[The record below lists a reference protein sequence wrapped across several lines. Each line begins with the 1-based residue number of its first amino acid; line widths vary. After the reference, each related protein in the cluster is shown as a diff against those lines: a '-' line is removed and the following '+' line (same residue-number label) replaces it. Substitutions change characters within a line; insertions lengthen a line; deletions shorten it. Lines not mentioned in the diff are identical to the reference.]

1 MAYQVLAR
9 KWRPQDLASVVG
21 QEPVVTALRNAVTDG
36 RIAQAYLF
44 SGIRG
49 VGKTSVARI
58 FAKALNCPERGD
70 GADPCNDCS
79 TCTEITRGADIDVIE
94 VDAATYSKVEQ
105 VRELAESLKYGPA
118 RDRYK
123 VVVIDEIHRLSR
135 QAFDAL
141 LKIVE
146 EPPPHLVFVFATT
159 ESEAVPATILSR
171 CQEFHFRRVPAAT
184 LAEHL
189 RRICDGEKIEA
200 SDAALRLIARAGEG
214 SVRDAV
220 ALLDQLATYGS
231 GAIADEEAARILG
244 GVGAEFHL
252 AMLAAILAGES
263 AAVAA
268 AVREIE
274 QQGRDP
280 RHVFAEF
287 LAYCRDAL
295 HLCLGGRAEEI
306 DLPGDE
312 AAALAAA
319 VEPVPYESLLRMLH
333 LLLASEAIVR
343 RSEQGGLAMEV
354 ALLRAAELPKLTRIE
369 EVLSGGPSGAQGP
382 AGSRSRSSGAAARRP
397 RGAARSTRPAAA
409 PAEPSRAEPAAPATA
424 TATATE
430 ATTAQDEP
438 PAPRPA
444 ASEPAPEPSPAEPP
458 VPVSAPVSAPAAAAA
473 DPRPAVETAPAA
485 ETRDA
490 PGEPAAGATAE
501 PAPQARAGRAGPSPA
516 APATPSEVD
525 GNGASMERFF
535 EHVSRRRQPLAA
547 HLASAQGVEFSDGTL
562 RITAPAGDNWL
573 RDALDRKGNREVLE
587 ECLRSVWG
595 VAARWR
601 LAAGAAA
608 AVQTAAP
615 PPEEAPDHP
624 ALKHPTVQAALDIFG
639 GTVESIDEGKR

>member
-9 KWRPQDLASVVG
+9 KWRPQDLASVIG

-36 RIAQAYLF
+36 RVAQAYLF

-70 GADPCNDCS
+70 GADPCNSCS
-79 TCTEITRGADIDVIE
+79 TCEEITRGSDLDVIE

-105 VRELAESLKYGPA
+105 VRELAESLMYGPA

-146 EPPPHLVFVFATT
+146 EPPDHLVFVFATT

-171 CQEFHFRRVPAAT
+171 CQEFLFRRVPAAT
-184 LAEHL
+184 LAGHL

-200 SDAALRLIARAGEG
+200 GDAALRLIARAAEG

-231 GAIADEEAARILG
+231 GTVGDDEAARVLG

-252 AMLAAILAGES
+252 ALLASILAGKS
-263 AAVAA
+263 DAVAA
-268 AVREIE
+268 AVRDVE

-287 LAYCRDAL
+287 LAYSRDAL
-295 HLCLGGRAEEI
+295 HLCLGGEPETI
-306 DLPGDE
+306 DLPGDA

-319 VEPVPYESLLRMLH
+319 VHQVPYERLLRMLH
-333 LLLASEAIVR
+333 LLLASEAVVR

-354 ALLRAAELPKLTRIE
+354 ALLRATELPKLTRIE
-369 EVLSGGPSGAQGP
+369 ELLSGGSPG
-382 AGSRSRSSGAAARRP
+382 
-397 RGAARSTRPAAA
+397 
-409 PAEPSRAEPAAPATA
+409 
-424 TATATE
+424 
-430 ATTAQDEP
+430 
-438 PAPRPA
+438 
-444 ASEPAPEPSPAEPP
+444 SEPAVGSRRKPTGSASGGARSAAPRAVPASIDSEPPLPTPEPETA
-458 VPVSAPVSAPAAAAA
+458 
-473 DPRPAVETAPAA
+473 ETAPPSEAA
-485 ETRDA
+485 PVVEV
-490 PGEPAAGATAE
+490 
-501 PAPQARAGRAGPSPA
+501 
-516 APATPSEVD
+516 APATPTLPAVAAPGPPPAEAPAD
-525 GNGASMERFF
+525 TLGPDTPAAGNGASIESFL
-535 EHVSRRRQPLAA
+535 EHVSRQRQPLAA
-547 HLASAQGVEFSDGTL
+547 HLASAQGVAFDDGVL
-562 RITAPAGDNWL
+562 RITAPAGDHWL
-573 RDALDRKGNREVLE
+573 RDALGREGNRTVLE
-587 ECLRSVWG
+587 ECLRSIWG
-595 VAARWR
+595 GTARWH
-601 LAAGAAA
+601 LAEGSTE
-608 AVQTAAP
+608 TATEQRDEP
-615 PPEEAPDHP
+615 APDHP

-639 GTVESIDEGKR
+639 GGTVESIDEGER

>member
-21 QEPVVTALRNAVTDG
+21 QEPVVTALRNAVTEG
-36 RIAQAYLF
+36 RVAQAYLF

-58 FAKALNCPERGD
+58 FAKALNCPVRGD
-70 GADPCNDCS
+70 GAEPCNTCS
-79 TCTEITRGADIDVIE
+79 TCTEITRGGDLDVIE

-146 EPPPHLVFVFATT
+146 EPPPHLVFIFATT

-171 CQEFHFRRVPAAT
+171 CQEFAFRRVPAAT

-200 SDAALRLIARAGEG
+200 SDAGLRLTARAGDG
-214 SVRDAV
+214 GVRDAV

-231 GAIADEEAARILG
+231 GAVADEEAARILG

-252 AMLAAILAGES
+252 AMLEAILAGDS

-295 HLCLGGRAEEI
+295 HLCLGGRPEEL

-312 AAALAAA
+312 ASALAAA
-319 VEPVPYESLLRMLH
+319 VGNVPYESLLRMLH
-333 LLLASEAIVR
+333 LLLASEAVVR

-354 ALLRAAELPKLTRIE
+354 ALLRASELPKLTRIQE
-369 EVLSGGPSGAQGP
+369 LLSGGSSGSETPSGARSGSSGAKP
-382 AGSRSRSSGAAARRP
+382 AGSRKAAPGRRPGAAEAKPRRSAPAPTRERDSAEPLSSAGNGGTSRPATAAGKEP
-397 RGAARSTRPAAA
+397 RGAAAETA
-409 PAEPSRAEPAAPATA
+409 PETA
-424 TATATE
+424 VPPRE
-430 ATTAQDEP
+430 VP
-438 PAPRPA
+438 PAPT
-444 ASEPAPEPSPAEPP
+444 PE
-458 VPVSAPVSAPAAAAA
+458 
-473 DPRPAVETAPAA
+473 AA
-485 ETRDA
+485 ET
-490 PGEPAAGATAE
+490 
-501 PAPQARAGRAGPSPA
+501 PAPA
-516 APATPSEVD
+516 D
-525 GNGASMERFF
+525 GNGASIKRFL
-535 EHVSRRRQPLAA
+535 EHVSQRRQPLAA
-547 HLASAQGVEFSDGTL
+547 HLAAAQGVEFSDGML
-562 RITAPAGDNWL
+562 QITAPAGDNWL
-573 RDALDRKGNREVLE
+573 RDALGRKGNRAVLE
-587 ECLRSVWG
+587 ECLCSIWG
-595 VAARWR
+595 GKARWR
-601 LAAGAAA
+601 LAEGVA
-608 AVQTAAP
+608 TAATADP
-615 PPEEAPDHP
+615 PPGETTPDHP

-639 GTVESIDEGKR
+639 GTVESIDEGER

>member
-70 GADPCNDCS
+70 GADPCNNCS
-79 TCTEITRGADIDVIE
+79 TCEEITRGGDLDVIE

-146 EPPPHLVFVFATT
+146 EPPDHLVFVFATT

-171 CQEFHFRRVPAAT
+171 CQEFPFRRVPAAT

-231 GAIADEEAARILG
+231 GTIADDEAARILG

-252 AMLAAILAGES
+252 GLLEAILAGASET
-263 AAVAA
+263 VAA
-268 AVREIE
+268 AVRDIE

-295 HLCLGGRAEEI
+295 HLCLGGEPAAI

-312 AAALAAA
+312 AEALAAA
-319 VEPVPYESLLRMLH
+319 VRRTPYERLLRMLH
-333 LLLASEAIVR
+333 LLLGSEAVVR

-369 EVLSGGPSGAQGP
+369 EVLSGGSSGPEG
-382 AGSRSRSSGAAARRP
+382 AGGSPRRDRTKAPQRSRDAAP
-397 RGAARSTRPAAA
+397 PTRP
-409 PAEPSRAEPAAPATA
+409 PRAETAPTPPATE
-424 TATATE
+424 TAPPAPEPTPPTTE
-430 ATTAQDEP
+430 PEP
-438 PAPRPA
+438 PAP
-444 ASEPAPEPSPAEPP
+444 
-458 VPVSAPVSAPAAAAA
+458 VPTRAAPA
-473 DPRPAVETAPAA
+473 RPTETAPTPEDLQAA
-485 ETRDA
+485 VESA
-490 PGEPAAGATAE
+490 PPAERGREPEPATTA
-501 PAPQARAGRAGPSPA
+501 A
-516 APATPSEVD
+516 APPERLPRPVPDPASPVG
-525 GNGASMERFF
+525 GNGSSIESFL
-535 EHVSRRRQPLAA
+535 EHVSRQRQSLAA
-547 HLASAQGVEFSDGTL
+547 HLADAQGVEFDAGVL
-562 RITAPAGDNWL
+562 RITAPPGDHWL
-573 RDALDRKGNREVLE
+573 RDALGRKGNREVLE
-587 ECLRSVWG
+587 SCIHSVWG
-595 VAARWR
+595 DTAKWLLAEGSTVAAPQPQDEP
-601 LAAGAAA
+601 
-608 AVQTAAP
+608 V
-615 PPEEAPDHP
+615 PEHP

-639 GTVESIDEGKR
+639 GTVESIDEGER